1 MNSASGMMGSLTFL
15 FFSPIMLSCQD
26 STILVNFG
34 DDDDDDEEEEKN
46 KKKKEGEG
54 E

>member
-1 MNSASGMMGSLTFL
+1 MGSLTFL
-15 FFSPIMLSCQD
+15 FFSSIMPPCQD

-34 DDDDDDEEEEKN
+34 DDDDDGEEEKN